1 MKNKL
6 RIELKQLRKVVNF
19 ESNKYWFNHF
29 ETNFFSL
36 IENINIKTIAGF
48 HPKSDEVN
56 ILPILFKAISA
67 GYKVALPRIMQKNSY
82 LKFIKWIND
91 DQLEKND
98 YGIFEPKAAG
108 EELTPDIIITPL
120 LGFDRSMNRIGYGGG
135 YYDRTFIKYPN
146 AIRVGIGYSFQ
157 EVKNIPLEGHDQ
169 KLDYI
174 VTEKEIIKK

>member
-6 RIELKQLRKVVNF
+6 RIELKQLKKIKLEYIEYDFIRFKN
-19 ESNKYWFNHF
+19 NL
-29 ETNFFSL
+29 FSL
-36 IENINIKTIAGF
+36 IEGFNIKTIAGF

-56 ILPILFKAISA
+56 ILPILIKAMST
-67 GYKVALPRIMQKNSY
+67 GYKVALPRIIQKNSY
-82 LKFIKWIND
+82 LKFIKWMND
-91 DQLEKND
+91 DPLERND

-135 YYDRTFIKYPN
+135 YYDRTFIEYPN

-157 EVKNIPLEGHDQ
+157 EVKNIPLEDHDQ